1 MAVQSVQAIHS
12 TTLRKKH
19 RQEWDGFIAHA
30 RKKKRT
36 EKTSSTMLAILI
48 ALLFLGFALA
58 LPIAIV
64 RAIRND
70 YRAATG
76 KTLAKEMERAKMQ
89 HDMNE
94 IADRVIAKR
103 DAGT

>member
-1 MAVQSVQAIHS
+1 
-12 TTLRKKH
+12 
-19 RQEWDGFIAHA
+19 
-30 RKKKRT
+30 
-36 EKTSSTMLAILI
+36 MLAILI